1 MDGIRT
7 FGLGVNILRI
17 FKQGNREWM
26 ATEDLAKLLQVP
38 PSRLVKGVS
47 PDDLSELERGL
58 GLVAVER
65 GVKLAFLMRSE
76 RAREVAKWLL
86 VDVIPHVY
94 TDDERRYGSTVTCNI
109 ERR

>member
-7 FGLGVNILRI
+7 YGLGVNILRI
-17 FKQGNREWM
+17 FRQHGREWM
-26 ATEDLAKLLQVP
+26 ATDDLAKLLQVP
-38 PSRLVKGVS
+38 PSRLVKGV
-47 PDDLSELERGL
+47 PTDDLSVLERGL
-58 GLVAVER
+58 SIVAVER

-94 TDDERRYGSTVTCNI
+94 TTDERRYGSTVTCNV